1 MTDFTNFL
9 TKDTTPDDRQYD
21 YDKEQLESLCSAD
34 VDRVKLNDFR
44 IYKNSFDCWVVDLNW
59 TDYTQMYAGG
69 DFFSIT
75 ALPLDQIQSCLTYE
89 QRLLFHFHIKDLHKR
104 VTIQAR
110 NLKGNYNTFEAIL
123 KGEC

>member
-9 TKDTTPDDRQYD
+9 SEDSPLDDDQYD
-21 YDKEQLESLCSAD
+21 YDKGQLEALCSAD
-34 VDRVKLNDFR
+34 VDRVKVNDFR
-44 IYKNSFDCWVVDLNW
+44 IYKNSFDHWVVDLVW

-69 DFFSIT
+69 DCFSIT
-75 ALPLDQIQSCLTYE
+75 ALPLDHIQAWLTYE
-89 QRLLFHFHIKDLHKR
+89 QRLLFHFHIADLHKR

-110 NLKGNYNTFEAIL
+110 HIKGNYATLEAIL